1 MTVKP
6 MKNLATKHVAAIGF
20 KTKKA
25 KKDLLI
31 MLDPKD
37 QDWRCK
43 LILAYYSMSLVPAL
57 LIEGCLA
64 TLIKSSVRNGTY
76 EVGKPVDL

>member
-1 MTVKP
+1 
-6 MKNLATKHVAAIGF
+6 
-20 KTKKA
+20 
-25 KKDLLI
+25 

-64 TLIKSSVRNGTY
+64 TLIKSAVRSGTY
-76 EVGKPVDL
+76 DGKPVELQPFFGIISNYAELF